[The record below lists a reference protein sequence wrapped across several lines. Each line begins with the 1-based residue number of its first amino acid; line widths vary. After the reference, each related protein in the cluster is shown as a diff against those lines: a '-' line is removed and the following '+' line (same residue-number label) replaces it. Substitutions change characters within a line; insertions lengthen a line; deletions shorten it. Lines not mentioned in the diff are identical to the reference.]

1 MYMQWWKLKVFKYYY
16 VDYIGLD
23 TVSIKMC
30 NS

>member
-16 VDYIGLD
+16 ADYIGLD
-23 TVSIKMC
+23 AVSIKMC